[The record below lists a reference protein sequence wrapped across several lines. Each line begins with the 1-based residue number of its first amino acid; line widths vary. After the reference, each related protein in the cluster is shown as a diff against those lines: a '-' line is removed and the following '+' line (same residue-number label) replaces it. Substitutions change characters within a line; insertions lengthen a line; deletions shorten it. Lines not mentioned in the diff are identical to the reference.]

1 MVGVLLVGF
10 CTETRE
16 MVDFA
21 HSGAP
26 VVDGSRCAL
35 EMGLGRRVLGLEI
48 EDGRGIPKMLFSVR
62 VQD

>member
-16 MVDFA
+16 MVE
-21 HSGAP
+21 AP
-26 VVDGSRCAL
+26 VVDGSRCPL
-35 EMGLGRRVLGLEI
+35 KMGLGRRVLGLEI